1 MRAYIIRRLLMA
13 VVLLLI
19 ISVVVFLM
27 VRALPGDPILMY
39 ASQEAYAID
48 ASPERLAELRHKYG
62 LDQPLPVQYV
72 QWLRSVLGGSLGY
85 SISLQTNVTD
95 AIGESLPRSLYL
107 GSLAVVAAILIGV
120 PAGVIS
126 AVRRGKLTEAVVTSL
141 ANLGLTIPI
150 FWLGLILIY
159 VFGLYLHVLP
169 VFGYTSPFKDLGL
182 SLRQAVMPVFCLSI
196 IPMAALARVT
206 RANMLDVIQQD
217 YMRTARS
224 KGLPENLIIGRH
236 GVRNVLI
243 PIVTLAAMLV
253 RDIIGGSVFV
263 EMVFGVPGM
272 GRLAVDGVLSRDY
285 ALVQGVVLIIAVIV
299 VLVNLVADISYG
311 WLDPRVRLQ
320 Q

>member
-1 MRAYIIRRLLMA
+1 
-13 VVLLLI
+13 
-19 ISVVVFLM
+19 
-27 VRALPGDPILMY
+27 
-39 ASQEAYAID
+39 
-48 ASPERLAELRHKYG
+48 
-62 LDQPLPVQYV
+62 VQYV

-263 EMVFGVPGM
+263 EMVFGIPGM